1 MAEENKEQAPEQEP
15 VQEEEPAQEPEETP
29 QQEEEPAKEKGEGL
43 LMPFLYA
50 LLAGVGAFTLA
61 LIIGIVLT
69 FFFQPAEPSEASPDE
84 LTSQPA
90 VTASPDV
97 TETQA
102 PQESDGGD
110 AGDEEDGGEDAEGGE
125 NGGEDA
131 GSDTE

>member
-1 MAEENKEQAPEQEP
+1 MAEENKGQAPEQEP

-43 LMPFLYA
+43 LMPILYA

-61 LIIGIVLT
+61 LIFGIVLT
-69 FFFQPAEPSEASPDE
+69 VFLQPAEPSETSSGE

-90 VTASPDV
+90 VTATPDV

-110 AGDEEDGGEDAEGGE
+110 AGDEED
-125 NGGEDA
+125 A